1 MDSDGREFQNCLF
14 KKFLSVLHHNSTMF
28 LVKKLKFGTR
38 NPDRVLLQSLE
49 ILV

>member
-1 MDSDGREFQNCLF
+1 
-14 KKFLSVLHHNSTMF
+14 MF

-49 ILV
+49 ILVWRGAYGC

>member
-1 MDSDGREFQNCLF
+1 MGGSSKIVFLF
-14 KKFLSVLHHNSTMF
+14 KFLSVLHHNSTMF
-28 LVKKLKFGTR
+28 LVKKLKLGTR